1 MILTQ
6 QKQPLADLQIHV
18 EGTRADAIPAVFSHI
33 KLRFVAYGA
42 VAENKMERAVRLS
55 VEKYCS
61 VAKMLLPEVIVE
73 HTSEVVRD

>member
-1 MILTQ
+1 
-6 QKQPLADLQIHV
+6 
-18 EGTRADAIPAVFSHI
+18 
-33 KLRFVAYGA
+33 LRFVAYGA